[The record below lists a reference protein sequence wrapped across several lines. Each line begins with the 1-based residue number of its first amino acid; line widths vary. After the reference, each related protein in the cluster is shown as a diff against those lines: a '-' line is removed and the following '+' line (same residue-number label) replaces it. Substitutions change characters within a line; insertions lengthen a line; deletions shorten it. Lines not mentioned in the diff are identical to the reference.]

1 MKTRRQFL
9 QLGAV
14 AATAAAVLPGRLR
27 GQSSSANSN
36 APAPA
41 APESAPVSGLFDLHN
56 HWISPGAFEIL
67 STKTVGVRYVTN
79 EKGERTL
86 VHPGA
91 PSTGQGQRPFGLRG
105 TQMFDGA
112 DVRLRHLDQ
121 HGVQRQLIS
130 WPTTSNV
137 DPALTA
143 EEARLLW
150 PAYND
155 ELAALVQKNPD
166 RFSGVAALSTLDIE
180 WSARELSRAHDKLGL
195 IGGVLP
201 VNGFDTLEGAKAF
214 APVFET
220 AQRHKSHIYL
230 HTGYANARIPGQPP
244 RPAHEDSQP
253 ARAALDNLWNF
264 TAATITLAFSGF
276 LDAYPD
282 VTVQVAQLGGV
293 GGIALV
299 AESVQQSA
307 AANGITDIRSKFAR
321 IYLDTGAGGRG
332 PEAIALATRVFGA
345 EQILFGTDYGA
356 AASVV
361 PVIENLEHSPITAQ
375 DRQKIFRD
383 NARALLASKG
393 VAV

>member
-1 MKTRRQFL
+1 MKSRRQFL
-9 QLGAV
+9 QMGAAATAV
-14 AATAAAVLPGRLR
+14 AALLPSRLR
-27 GQSSSANSN
+27 SQAVAESHDNASAG
-36 APAPA
+36 P
-41 APESAPVSGLFDLHN
+41 SGLFDLHN

-79 EKGERTL
+79 ENGERSL
-86 VHPGA
+86 VRPGA
-91 PSTGQGQRPFGLRG
+91 PASGQGPRPNGPRG

-112 DVRLRHLDQ
+112 KTRISHLDQ

-137 DPALTA
+137 DPDLTA

-150 PAYND
+150 AAYND
-155 ELAALVQKNPD
+155 DLSGLVQKNPS
-166 RFSGVAALSTLDIE
+166 RFTGVAALSTLDIE
-180 WSARELSRAHDKLGL
+180 WSARELARAHDRLGL

-201 VNGFDTLEGAKAF
+201 VNGFATLEGARAF
-214 APVFET
+214 APVFEV
-220 AQRHKSHIYL
+220 AQKFKSHIYL

-244 RPAHEDSQP
+244 RPVHGDSKP
-253 ARAALDNLWNF
+253 ARSALDNLWNF
-264 TAATITLAFSGF
+264 TAATITFAFSGF

-307 AANGITDIRSKFAR
+307 AANGITDIRGKFKN

-332 PEAIALATRVFGA
+332 PEAIALAARVIGA
-345 EQILFGTDYGA
+345 DRILFGTDYGA

-361 PVIENLEHSPITAQ
+361 PVIENVEHSPLTPE
-375 DRQKIFRD
+375 DRKRIFSE
-383 NARALLASKG
+383 NARTLLASKG